1 MEIREHRQRK
11 FYSVLPLIALPFITL
26 LFWALGGGKVQES
39 TAQQVAMG
47 GLMMQLPDA
56 ALKDDQRL
64 TKFDFYNQARIDSL
78 KFQELIRNDPN
89 YNRGEGRYSGTSS
102 LDAVSLNTS
111 LNSELRGQVSNEER
125 VYRKIAEVEK
135 QLAVAPF
142 QAELRQESI
151 PAAANPEIERLEQM
165 MKLMSNT
172 DAEQQ
177 ELQHLNGMLESIL
190 DIQHPQRVEQRYI
203 KQKNVAEVFAA
214 HPSLNI
220 SILQPEAELEDSEE
234 PESPN
239 EFFSWSDYQETGRGA
254 NAIRAVVHESQVVV
268 NGSTVKFRLTQDIS
282 LNGTLIPKDNFIY
295 GTAQLTGERLKVRI
309 EHLRCEDNIYPLEL
323 IVFDLDGMEGIYIPG
338 AISQQAVKQSADR
351 NLNSIGIGSIDPS
364 LGAQAASAAVEV
376 TKNILSKKVKL
387 INVSLQGGY
396 QVLLQSANI
405 SS

>member
-1 MEIREHRQRK
+1 M
-11 FYSVLPLIALPFITL
+11 
-26 LFWALGGGKVQES
+26 QES
-39 TAQQVAMG
+39 AAQQAAVG

-89 YNRGEGRYSGTSS
+89 YNRREGRYSGASS

-214 HPSLNI
+214 HPAQNI

-351 NLNSIGIGSIDPS
+351 NLNSIGIGSMDPS